1 MGTPGMSTGSRLR
14 RLATPPPAATEMP
27 EEERCELCG
36 EPIGPVHRH
45 MLDLRKRQLLC
56 ACRACSLLFDRATA
70 GGSHY
75 RLVPDRCM
83 QIEDFDLD
91 DIRWNSLSIPVGL
104 AFVFE
109 SSAAERPVAFYPGPM
124 GATESA
130 LTLDTWGEIVGRNP
144 VLAGMEPDV
153 EALLVNRAG
162 STREHWLVGV
172 DRCYEL
178 VGLIRTFWRGFAGG
192 EEVWREIERFFGD
205 LRSQARVVT
214 REGERVT

>member
-1 MGTPGMSTGSRLR
+1 MGSPGMSTGSRLR
-14 RLATPPPAATEMP
+14 RLAAPPPAPAEAP
-27 EEERCELCG
+27 QEERCELCG
-36 EPIGPVHRH
+36 ELIGAVHRH
-45 MLDLRKRQLLC
+45 MLDLKKRQLLC
-56 ACRACSLLFDRATA
+56 ACRACSVLFDRAAA

-75 RLVPDRCM
+75 RLISDRCL

-91 DIRWNSLSIPVGL
+91 DIQWNSLSIPVGL

-130 LTLDTWGEIVGRNP
+130 LKLDTWGDIVGRNP
-144 VLAGMEPDV
+144 VLAAMEADV
-153 EALLVNRAG
+153 EALLVNRARG
-162 STREHWLVGV
+162 TCEHWLVGV

-178 VGLIRTFWRGFAGG
+178 VGLIRTYWRGFAGG

-205 LRSQARVVT
+205 LRGQARMVT